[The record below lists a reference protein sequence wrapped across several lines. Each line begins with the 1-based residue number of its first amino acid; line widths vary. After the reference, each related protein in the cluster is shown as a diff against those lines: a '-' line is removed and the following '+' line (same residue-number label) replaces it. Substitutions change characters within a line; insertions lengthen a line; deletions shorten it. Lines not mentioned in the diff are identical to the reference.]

1 MECIKKVASI
11 VMSLVFMIS
20 MAGCGGKTQVKNT
33 AQEYVADTNLNEPG
47 KFPVCKEK
55 IKLTVGVAKNSNV
68 ADYDTNL
75 YTKAL
80 EEKMNC
86 DIEFVYLPS
95 TATEAKQKVELMIAA
110 DGKDLPDI
118 IVGVNFDD
126 AAILRYGSRGFLLP
140 LNNYY
145 EKSSYY
151 IKEVMQKEPDLESFI
166 TMADGNIYVVPRYQK
181 IRQNELGFRMWM
193 YKPWLEKLG
202 LKEPKTLDDFYN
214 VLKAFKEKD
223 PNGNGVAD
231 EIPLL
236 GAKNGFES
244 QFADFIAAAFQPIAI
259 YDNYLYPKNGK
270 IKAGYVEPEYK
281 EALKYLNK
289 LYKEGL
295 LSSSSFTQDTQQA
308 QQTIQNPTGVLVGCF
323 TSMAPT
329 YLANVSDRNNG
340 YDIIAPLT
348 QNDGTGYIA
357 YAPSKPENMFVVTKN
372 CKYPEAAFRM
382 ADIMM
387 SEEMSIWNRFGKPGT
402 DWVEPS
408 EGDKGMFESMGYS
421 AKIKPILTWGVL
433 QNSHW
438 MQNAPAYRSYDLS
451 FATVDTGGNIYE
463 TRIAQHLPEYL
474 EKMPKEYIAKV
485 IYTEDETK
493 TMSEIQQNITT
504 YRKESVASFIIG
516 DMDIEKDWDS
526 YLKEMKAI
534 GVDELI
540 KIVQTAYD
548 RTNGK

>member
-1 MECIKKVASI
+1 MKCLKKITVIALVAA
-11 VMSLVFMIS
+11 LTAS
-20 MAGCGGKTQVKNT
+20 MAGCGEKKQITNKP
-33 AQEYVADTNLNEPG
+33 AEYVADTNLNAPG

-55 IKLTVGVAKNSNV
+55 ITLKVGVCKNSNV
-68 ADYDTNL
+68 MDYDTNL
-75 YTKAL
+75 YTQAL

-95 TATEAKQKVELMIAA
+95 SSTEAKQKVELMIAA

-118 IVGVNFDD
+118 LIGVGFDD

-151 IKEVMQKEPDLESFI
+151 IKEIMEKEQNLESLI

-193 YKPWLEKLG
+193 YEPWLEKLG
-202 LKEPKTLDDFYN
+202 LEEPKTLDELYN

-223 PNGNGVAD
+223 PNGNGIAD

-236 GAKNGFES
+236 GAKNGLEG
-244 QFADFIAAAFQPIAI
+244 QFVDFIAAAFQPIAI
-259 YDNYLYPKNGK
+259 YDNYLYPENGK
-270 IKAGYVEPEYK
+270 IKAGYMEPEYK
-281 EALKYLNK
+281 ETLKYLNK

-295 LSSSSFTQDTQQA
+295 LSSSSFTQDAQQA
-308 QQTIQNPTGVLVGCF
+308 QQTIQNPNGVQVGCF

-329 YLANVSDRNNG
+329 YLAKVSDRSDG
-340 YDIIAPLT
+340 YDIIAPIT

-402 DWVEPS
+402 DWIEPS
-408 EGDKGMFESMGYS
+408 ESDKGMFEHMGYP
-421 AKIKPILTWGVL
+421 AKIKPILTWGTL

-438 MQNAPAYRSYDLS
+438 MQNAPAYRSYELA
-451 FATVDTGGNIYE
+451 FATVDSGSNIYE
-463 TRIAQHLPEYL
+463 TRIAEHLAQYQ
-474 EKMPKEYIAKV
+474 EKMPEEYITKI
-485 IYTEDETK
+485 IYTEDETE

-504 YRKESVASFIIG
+504 YRKECVASFIIG
-516 DMDIEKDWDS
+516 DMDIEKEWDS
-526 YLKEMKAI
+526 YLAEMKTI

-548 RTNGK
+548 RMNNK